1 LKLSSISIVTIAILF
16 SHNAYTG
23 DLGKPQVVEQPVI
36 EFVPEGTILP
46 MLEVKFDCGDCK
58 QDRKIK
64 LLIEGAYLD
73 KANLE
78 KAQIDE
84 LQPTYLNISKY
95 RNRGKARFFVGA
107 LAGADNITS
116 TIECNGLATEVSDTA
131 ISALNGIE
139 SVAENVGED
148 AYKIIKTC
156 VLGLSSKLEQKEIP
170 IENQDTI
177 SQ

>member
-1 LKLSSISIVTIAILF
+1 MKFSKISILAIALF
-16 SHNAYTG
+16 SHNTHSG

-36 EFVPEGTILP
+36 EYVPEGTILP
-46 MLEVKFDCGDCK
+46 MLEVKFECGECK
-58 QDRKIK
+58 EDRRIK

-73 KANLE
+73 KADLE

-84 LQPTYLNISKY
+84 IEPTYLKISKY
-95 RNRGKARFFVGA
+95 RNRGKARFFVGI

-116 TIECNGLATEVSDTA
+116 TIECNGVTTEISDTA
-131 ISALNGIE
+131 VSAVNGIE

-156 VLGLSSKLEQKEIP
+156 VLSSNGKLDVQKKSLETQAVSP
-170 IENQDTI
+170 SE
-177 SQ
+177 